1 MTIQQLLSRTGQLLS
16 PDAPPTGGAPTG
28 EGTVLETKGAG
39 NLDVVPL
46 SKAEYAELLAAK
58 TERDSLKP
66 KVATLEQN
74 WNSAQ
79 ALIKGEG
86 DDTAMEQHTR
96 HVLKAAGWSQGQ
108 IDSHLQGLREE
119 GAPEAS
125 PSRSDGRGPRPKGA
139 SSSEDREEPSE
150 IDTIRQQQQ
159 VLSQQLGQQEV
170 HRLGR
175 LFQEGVKSAL
185 DTTKDLT
192 SVMEDLVKA
201 NAPSDEGKAKEYQ
214 DNLGSTVMAEVDR
227 EFKDRLRQ
235 RRAQN
240 GNRWDDA
247 WVPDEAAK
255 AAKAVAAKFRT
266 FVPDPS
272 RIGKVGETGVGD
284 DYITSTTPVS
294 KPSFRKGD
302 TVADVEQKGKAW
314 AADYLIRGDTGAM
327 KV

>member
-1 MTIQQLLSRTGQLLS
+1 MTIQQILSRTGLLLS
-16 PDAPPTGGAPTG
+16 PDGDGQSAPPAGSPGG
-28 EGTVLETKGAG
+28 EGVKA
-39 NLDVVPL
+39 DVVPL
-46 SKAEYAELLAAK
+46 SKAEYEALVAAK
-58 TERDSLKP
+58 TELGTLKP
-66 KVATLEQN
+66 KVSALEEN
-74 WNSAQ
+74 WNAAQ

-86 DDTAMEQHTR
+86 DETQLEQHTR
-96 HVLKAAGWSQGQ
+96 HVLKAAGWTQGQ
-108 IDSHLQGLREE
+108 IDAHLQGLREE
-119 GAPEAS
+119 GASKGPT
-125 PSRSDGRGPRPKGA
+125 PRSDGRGSRPKGA
-139 SSSEDREEPSE
+139 PSSEDQEEEPSE
-150 IDTIRQQQQ
+150 LEKLRQQQEA
-159 VLSQQLGQQEV
+159 LGQQLGQQEV

-175 LFQEGVKSAL
+175 LFQEGVRSAL

-192 SVMEDLVKA
+192 TVMEDLVKV
-201 NAPSDEGKAKEYQ
+201 NAPEDPEKAKMYQ
-214 DNLGSTVMAEVDR
+214 DNLRSQVTAEVDR

-284 DYITSTTPVS
+284 DYITSTTPVP
-294 KPSFRKGD
+294 KPSFKKGD
-302 TVADVEQKGKAW
+302 TVSDVEQKARNW
-314 AADYLIRGDTGAM
+314 SADYLLRGGEPM